1 MSAIRSMTELNIKR
15 SIFFDLNVF
24 VSPISFDGTLLGE
37 SRQCFLDRSSHYPG
51 DIEALL
57 EG

>member
-1 MSAIRSMTELNIKR
+1 MTELNIKR